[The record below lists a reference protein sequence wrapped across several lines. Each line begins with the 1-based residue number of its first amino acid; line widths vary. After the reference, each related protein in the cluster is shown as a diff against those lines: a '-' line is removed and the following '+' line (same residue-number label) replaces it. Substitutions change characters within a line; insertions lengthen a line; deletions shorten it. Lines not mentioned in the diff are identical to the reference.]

1 MVRVFLWHQLN
12 SALKPTLVISEA
24 NLFEPQFHHLCER
37 GRKLFPDTFTS
48 VNFSVSQGKKGVS
61 STVRPWMGEG
71 LLRCPLRS
79 PSHLFSFSR
88 DFRRASSKAVC
99 SESRQWALPYL
110 TCSAR
115 LVPLPTQPPWFS
127 PQSPSRQWRQLGL
140 KGGGVEEAASPTHQ
154 LESFIWQGRRHIW
167 FGFSI
172 QFNNDLLW
180 ACQLQRFWARLGRER
195 CKDKSNII
203 CALKGIF

>member
-88 DFRRASSKAVC
+88 DFRRASFQGSLLREQTVG
-99 SESRQWALPYL
+99 SSLPDL
-110 TCSAR
+110 FCQARPTSHPATLIQSPEPFETMAAAR
-115 LVPLPTQPPWFS
+115 LEGRGSRRGSKPNPPAWK
-127 PQSPSRQWRQLGL
+127 LHLTG
-140 KGGGVEEAASPTHQ
+140 EEAH
-154 LESFIWQGRRHIW
+154 LVWVFN
-167 FGFSI
+167 SI
-172 QFNNDLLW
+172 QQWFIVVLP
-180 ACQLQRFWARLGRER
+180 AAEVLG
-195 CKDKSNII
+195 
-203 CALKGIF
+203 